1 MRGVCGQ
8 RRNRFVQSGVQTDRP
23 EQTTATTAH
32 PPFLHLTNVSVARGE
47 TTVLH
52 RISLQVQAGECVAI
66 LGPNGCGKSTLIK
79 TMTRELYPLA
89 QPGTRVELFGRERWD
104 VTALRRRLGIVTCET
119 PSKSA
124 LGTSAFDVVLT
135 GFFSSTTLWP
145 NLTVTPLMRAAAET
159 AIEQVGAAAF
169 ADRELGTLSAG
180 QQKRVL
186 IARALVGSGD
196 DAAQR
201 MLLLDEPSNA
211 LDLQAQ
217 AELRETMRA
226 LARAGTGIIL
236 VTHHIADVVPEI
248 ERVIAMQHGRIVG
261 DGPREAMLTEQRLG
275 DLFGTRVTLTERD
288 GYLHAW

>member
-1 MRGVCGQ
+1 MRSCRPFACATSRSALVALNVSLQ
-8 RRNRFVQSGVQTDRP
+8 SSVQPDQL
-23 EQTTATTAH
+23 
-32 PPFLHLTNVSVARGE
+32 FLHLQHVSVARGE
-47 TTVLH
+47 ATVLH
-52 RISLQVQAGECVAI
+52 SVNLHVQQGECIAI

-79 TMTRELYPLA
+79 TITRELYPLV

-104 VTALRRRLGIVTCET
+104 VTELRRRLGIVTSET
-119 PSKSA
+119 PSNSA
-124 LGTSAFDVVLT
+124 LGTVAMDVVLT

-145 NLTVTPLMRAAAET
+145 NLFVTPAMREAAAE
-159 AIEQVGAAAF
+159 AIQQVGAGNF

-186 IARALVGSGD
+186 IARALVGSGE
-196 DAAQR
+196 R
-201 MLLLDEPSNA
+201 PEERVLLLDEPSNA

-226 LARAGTGIIL
+226 LARAGTGLIL

-248 ERVIAMQHGRIVG
+248 RRVITMQDGRIAG
-261 DGPREAMLTEQRLG
+261 DGPREEMLTEERLSA
-275 DLFGTRVTLTERD
+275 LFDTRVSLTERD